1 MIGWDHDTPSRPQR
15 KPSRWAYG
23 LLSLLCFCLVTDLG
37 VAAMRPG
44 DPVGSFEITRFAVEG
59 NTLLKPAVVSSAL
72 AGFSGE
78 HRSLDDIEHAVEALQ
93 KLYRTRGFN
102 LVKVILPEQELNGG
116 VVRLK
121 VIETRLG
128 KVTVVG
134 NVHHSEANIRRSLPA
149 LSEGA
154 MPNTDALSEN
164 LRIANQNP
172 SKQVTLQLQA
182 QSPGQSQGQSQPS
195 SQPAAVDAVVH
206 LVDEKPWMA
215 AVTFDNAGLDT
226 TGRNEVTA
234 QYQNFDLWGL
244 DHVLSLQY
252 TTATEDPHKVNVYGA
267 GYHIPFYG
275 LSDSLDVYGSY
286 STIRAGSI
294 AAGLVDLQVSGA
306 GTVYG
311 AHLNHDFARM
321 GLYDSQLT
329 LAVDHKAYRNDVDY
343 AGAQLGGNVTVTP
356 VSVSYVGQ
364 WALPANS
371 ANFYLTGVR
380 NVPGGSQG
388 SDEDFTAARAGA
400 TRNYA
405 LLRYGAGYS
414 RTLMDGWQ
422 LRLSVNG
429 QWTRDALVPGEQFGV
444 GGAASVRG
452 LQERDLSDDKG
463 VTANAELHTPNLC
476 AAVSGGRAR
485 CELLTFFDD
494 GHLSRNDALPGEPTR
509 LLVDSAGAGL
519 RLNVGRNL
527 TPQLDY
533 GHVLS
538 ATDPAEKGDQR
549 LHATVT
555 VAF

>member
-1 MIGWDHDTPSRPQR
+1 MSGWDQQTPGRPR
-15 KPSRWAYG
+15 RSPRSWVYG
-23 LLSLLCFCLVTDLG
+23 LVSLLCFNLVTDLG
-37 VAAMRPG
+37 FAATRPG
-44 DPVGSFEITRFAVEG
+44 DPVASFEITRFVVEG
-59 NTLLKPAVVSSAL
+59 NTLLKEAAVNSVL
-72 AGFSGE
+72 AGFSGA
-78 HRSLDDIEHAVEALQ
+78 HRGFDDLEHAVEALQ
-93 KLYRTRGFN
+93 KLYRARGFT
-102 LVKVILPEQELNGG
+102 LVKVTLPEQGLTGG

-128 KVTVVG
+128 KVGVVG

-149 LSEGA
+149 LSEGS

-164 LRIANQNP
+164 LRIANENP
-172 SKQVTLQLQA
+172 SKQATLQLQGSA
-182 QSPGQSQGQSQPS
+182 
-195 SQPAAVDAVVH
+195 QPAAVDAVVH
-206 LVDEKPWMA
+206 VVDEKPWMA
-215 AVTFDNAGLDT
+215 AVTFDNSGLDT
-226 TGRNEVTA
+226 SGRNQVTA

-244 DHVLSLQY
+244 DHVFSLQY

-267 GYHIPFYG
+267 GYHIPFYA

-286 STIRAGSI
+286 STIRAGSV

-329 LAVDHKAYRNDVDY
+329 LAFDHKAYRNDVDY
-343 AGAQLGGNVTVTP
+343 AGTQLGGDVTVAP
-356 VSVSYVGQ
+356 VSVSYVGR
-364 WALPANS
+364 WALSSNS
-371 ANFYLTGVR
+371 ANFYLTGVH
-380 NVPGGSQG
+380 NIPGGAQG
-388 SDEDFTAARAGA
+388 SEEDFTAARAGA

-405 LLRYGAGYS
+405 LLRYGAGYI
-414 RTLMDGWQ
+414 RTLADGWQ
-422 LRLSVNG
+422 VRLSVNG

-476 AAVSGGRAR
+476 ANFSGGLAH

-519 RLNVGRNL
+519 RLNVDRNL
-527 TPQLDY
+527 TAQLDY

>member
-1 MIGWDHDTPSRPQR
+1 MSGWDQQTPGRPR
-15 KPSRWAYG
+15 RSPRSWVCG
-23 LLSLLCFCLVTDLG
+23 LVSLLCFNLVTDLG
-37 VAAMRPG
+37 FAATRPG
-44 DPVGSFEITRFAVEG
+44 DPVASFEITRFVVEG
-59 NTLLKPAVVSSAL
+59 NTLLKEAAVNSVL
-72 AGFSGE
+72 AGFSGA
-78 HRSLDDIEHAVEALQ
+78 HRGFDDLEHAVEALQ
-93 KLYRTRGFN
+93 KLYRARGFT
-102 LVKVILPEQELNGG
+102 LVKVTLPEQELNGG

-121 VIETRLG
+121 VVETRLG
-128 KVTVVG
+128 KVGVVG

-149 LSEGA
+149 LSEGS

-164 LRIANQNP
+164 LRIANENP
-172 SKQVTLQLQA
+172 SKQATLQLQGSA
-182 QSPGQSQGQSQPS
+182 QPG
-195 SQPAAVDAVVH
+195 AVDAVVH
-206 LVDEKPWMA
+206 VVDEKPWMA

-226 TGRNEVTA
+226 TGRNQVTA

-244 DHVLSLQY
+244 DHVFSLQY

-267 GYHIPFYG
+267 GYHIPFYA

-286 STIRAGSI
+286 STIRAGSV

-329 LAVDHKAYRNDVDY
+329 LAFDHKAYRNDVDY
-343 AGAQLGGNVTVTP
+343 AGTQLGGDVTVAP
-356 VSVSYVGQ
+356 ASVSYVGR
-364 WALPANS
+364 WALSSNS
-371 ANFYLTGVR
+371 ANFYLTGVH
-380 NVPGGSQG
+380 NIPGGAQG
-388 SDEDFTAARAGA
+388 SEEDFTAARAGA

-405 LLRYGAGYS
+405 LLRYGAGYI
-414 RTLMDGWQ
+414 RTLADGWQ
-422 LRLSVNG
+422 VRLSVNG

-476 AAVSGGRAR
+476 ANFSGGRAH

-509 LLVDSAGAGL
+509 LLVDSAGVGF

-527 TPQLDY
+527 TAQLDY
-533 GHVLS
+533 GHILS

-549 LHATVT
+549 LHALLTA
-555 VAF
+555 AF

>member
-1 MIGWDHDTPSRPQR
+1 MSGWDQQTPGRLRRSPR
-15 KPSRWAYG
+15 RWMYG
-23 LLSLLCFCLVTDLG
+23 LLFSLCFNLATDLG
-37 VAAMRPG
+37 VAAERPG
-44 DPVGSFEITRFAVEG
+44 DPVASFEITRFAVEG
-59 NTLLKPAVVSSAL
+59 NTLLKDAAVNSAL
-72 AGFSGE
+72 AGFTGA
-78 HRSLDDIEHAVEALQ
+78 HRSFDDLEHAIGALQ
-93 KLYRTRGFN
+93 KLYRDRGFN
-102 LVKVILPEQELNGG
+102 LVKVTLPEQQLNGG
-116 VVRLK
+116 IVRLK

-128 KVTVVG
+128 KVTVLG
-134 NVHHSEANIRRSLPA
+134 NAHHSEANIRRSLPA

-154 MPNTDALSEN
+154 MPNTDVLSEN
-164 LRIANQNP
+164 LRIANENP

-182 QSPGQSQGQSQPS
+182 SA
-195 SQPAAVDAVVH
+195 QPAAVDAVVH
-206 LVDEKPWMA
+206 VVDEKPWMA

-226 TGRNEVTA
+226 SGRNQVTA

-286 STIRAGSI
+286 STIRAGSV

-321 GLYDSQLT
+321 GPYDSQLT
-329 LAVDHKAYRNDVDY
+329 LAFDHKAYHNDVDY
-343 AGAQLGGNVTVTP
+343 AGTQLGGDVTVAP
-356 VSVSYVGQ
+356 VSASYVGR
-364 WALPANS
+364 WALSSNS

-388 SDEDFTAARAGA
+388 SEEDFTAARAGA

-405 LLRYGAGYS
+405 LLRYGAGYI
-414 RTLMDGWQ
+414 RTLTDGWQ
-422 LRLSVNG
+422 VRLSVNG

-476 AAVSGGRAR
+476 ATSSGGRVR

-494 GHLSRNDALPGEPTR
+494 GHVSRNDALPGEPTR
-509 LLVDSAGAGL
+509 LLVDSAGVGF

-527 TPQLDY
+527 TAQLDY
-533 GHVLS
+533 GHILS

-549 LHATVT
+549 LHALLTA
-555 VAF
+555 AF

>member
-1 MIGWDHDTPSRPQR
+1 MSGWDQQTPGRPR
-15 KPSRWAYG
+15 RSPRSWVYG
-23 LLSLLCFCLVTDLG
+23 LVSLLCFNLVTDLG
-37 VAAMRPG
+37 FAATRPG
-44 DPVGSFEITRFAVEG
+44 DPVASFEITRFVVEG
-59 NTLLKPAVVSSAL
+59 NTLLKEAAVNSVL
-72 AGFSGE
+72 AGFSGA
-78 HRSLDDIEHAVEALQ
+78 HRGIDDLEHAVEALQ
-93 KLYRTRGFN
+93 KLYRARGFT
-102 LVKVILPEQELNGG
+102 LVKVTLPEQGLTGG

-128 KVTVVG
+128 KVGVVG

-154 MPNTDALSEN
+154 RPNTDALSEN
-164 LRIANQNP
+164 LRIANENP
-172 SKQVTLQLQA
+172 SKQVTLQLQGSA
-182 QSPGQSQGQSQPS
+182 
-195 SQPAAVDAVVH
+195 QPAAVDAVVH
-206 LVDEKPWMA
+206 VVDEKPWMA
-215 AVTFDNAGLDT
+215 AVTFDNSGLDT
-226 TGRNEVTA
+226 SGRNQVTA

-244 DHVLSLQY
+244 DHVFSLQY

-267 GYHIPFYG
+267 GYHIPFYA

-286 STIRAGSI
+286 STIRAGSV

-329 LAVDHKAYRNDVDY
+329 LAFDHKAYRNDVDY
-343 AGAQLGGNVTVTP
+343 AGTQLGGDVTVAP
-356 VSVSYVGQ
+356 VSVSYVGR
-364 WALPANS
+364 WALSSNS
-371 ANFYLTGVR
+371 ANFYLTGVH
-380 NVPGGSQG
+380 NIPGGAQG
-388 SDEDFTAARAGA
+388 SEEDFTAARAGA

-405 LLRYGAGYS
+405 LLRYGAGYI
-414 RTLMDGWQ
+414 RTLADGWQ
-422 LRLSVNG
+422 VRLSVNG
-429 QWTRDALVPGEQFGV
+429 QWTQDALVPGEQFGV

-476 AAVSGGRAR
+476 ANFSGGRAR
-485 CELLTFFDD
+485 CDLLTFFDD

-509 LLVDSAGAGL
+509 LLVDSAGAGF

-527 TPQLDY
+527 TSQLDY

>member
-1 MIGWDHDTPSRPQR
+1 MSGWNEHTPGQPRRTPR
-15 KPSRWAYG
+15 RWVHN
-23 LLSLLCFCLVTDLG
+23 LLSLLCFPLVADLG

-44 DPVGSFEITRFAVEG
+44 DPVGSFQITRFVVEG
-59 NTLLKPAVVSSAL
+59 NTLLKEAAVNSVLS
-72 AGFSGE
+72 GFSGE
-78 HRSLDDIEHAVEALQ
+78 HRSFDDIEHAVEALQ
-93 KLYRTRGFN
+93 RLYRARGFN
-102 LVKVILPEQELNGG
+102 LVKVTLPEQELNGG

-134 NVHHSEANIRRSLPA
+134 NLHHSEANIRRSLPA

-164 LRIANQNP
+164 LRIANENP
-172 SKQVTLQLQA
+172 SKQVTLQLQG
-182 QSPGQSQGQSQPS
+182 SV
-195 SQPAAVDAVVH
+195 QPAAVDAVVH
-206 LVDEKPWMA
+206 VVDEKPWLA
-215 AVTFDNAGLDT
+215 SFTFDNSGLDT
-226 TGRNEVTA
+226 SGRNQVTA
-234 QYQNFDLWGL
+234 QLQNFDLWGL
-244 DHVLSLQY
+244 DHVFSLQY
-252 TTATEDPHKVNVYGA
+252 TTATEDPHKINVYGA

-286 STIRAGSI
+286 SNIRVGSV

-321 GLYDSQLT
+321 DRYDSQLT
-329 LAVDHKAYRNDVDY
+329 LAFDHKAYQNHVDY
-343 AGAQLGGNVTVTP
+343 AGTQLGGDVTVAP
-356 VSVSYVGQ
+356 VSLSYVGQ
-364 WALPANS
+364 WALPVS
-371 ANFYLTGVR
+371 RVNFYLTGVH

-388 SDEDFTAARAGA
+388 SEADFTAARAGA

-405 LLRYGAGYS
+405 LLRYGSGYI
-414 RTLMDGWQ
+414 RTLANGWQ
-422 LRLSVNG
+422 VRLSVNG
-429 QWTRDALVPGEQFGV
+429 QWTHDVLVPGEQFGV

-452 LQERDLSDDKG
+452 LQERDLADDKG

-476 AAVSGGRAR
+476 ATFSGGRAR

-509 LLVDSAGAGL
+509 LLVDSAGVGF
-519 RLNVGRNL
+519 RLNVGRTL
-527 TPQLDY
+527 TAQLDY

-549 LHATVT
+549 LHARLTA
-555 VAF
+555 AF

>member
-1 MIGWDHDTPSRPQR
+1 MNGWDEQTPGRPRRNPR
-15 KPSRWAYG
+15 KWVHS
-23 LLSLLCFCLVTDLG
+23 LLSLLCFNLVTSLS
-37 VAAMRPG
+37 VAAARPG
-44 DPVGSFEITRFAVEG
+44 EPSFEITRFAVEG
-59 NTLLKPAVVSSAL
+59 NTLLKVSAVNSVL
-72 AGFSGE
+72 ARFSGE
-78 HRSLDDIEHAVEALQ
+78 HRSFDDIEHAVEALQ
-93 KLYRTRGFN
+93 KLYRARGFG
-102 LVKVILPEQELNGG
+102 LVKVTLPEQALSGG

-128 KVTVVG
+128 KVSVVG
-134 NVHHSEANIRRSLPA
+134 NAHHSEANIRRSLPA

-154 MPNTDALSEN
+154 IPDTNALSEN

-172 SKQVTLQLQA
+172 SKQATLQLQGE
-182 QSPGQSQGQSQPS
+182 SPVNG
-195 SQPAAVDAVVH
+195 QPAPVDAVIHV
-206 LVDEKPWMA
+206 VDDKPWMA
-215 AVTFDNAGLDT
+215 AVTYDNSGLDT

-267 GYHIPFYG
+267 GYHIPFYV

-329 LAVDHKAYRNDVDY
+329 LAIDHKAYRNDVDY
-343 AGAQLGGNVTVTP
+343 AGAQLGGDVTVDP
-356 VSVSYVGQ
+356 LSVSYVGQ
-364 WALPANS
+364 WAQFSNS
-371 ANFYLTGVR
+371 ANLYLTGVR

-388 SDEDFTAARAGA
+388 SEADFTAARSGA

-405 LLRYGAGYS
+405 LLRYGAGYI
-414 RTLMDGWQ
+414 RTLLDGWQ

-476 AAVSGGRAR
+476 AAFSGGRAR
-485 CELLTFFDD
+485 CDLLTFFDD

-509 LLVDSAGAGL
+509 LLVDSAGAGF
-519 RLNVGRNL
+519 RLNMGRSL
-527 TPQLDY
+527 TAQLDY
-533 GHVLS
+533 GHVVN

-549 LHATVT
+549 LHAAVT

>member
-1 MIGWDHDTPSRPQR
+1 MSEQTLSRPQR
-15 KPSRWAYG
+15 NPRRWVYS
-23 LLSLLCFCLVTDLG
+23 LLSLLCFTLITDLG
-37 VAAMRPG
+37 VAAVRPG
-44 DPVGSFEITRFAVEG
+44 DPVGSFEITRFVVEG
-59 NTLLKPAVVSSAL
+59 NTLLKAATVNAVL
-72 AGFSGE
+72 ARFSGE
-78 HRSLDDIEHAVEALQ
+78 HRSFDDLEHAVEALQ
-93 KLYRTRGFN
+93 KLYRARGFN
-102 LVKVILPEQELNGG
+102 LAKVTLPEQELNGG
-116 VVRLK
+116 VVRLN
-121 VIETRLG
+121 VVETRLG

-134 NVHHSEANIRRSLPA
+134 NAYHSEANIRRSLPA
-149 LSEGA
+149 LSEGT

-164 LRIANQNP
+164 LRIANDNP
-172 SKQVTLQLQA
+172 SKQVSLQL
-182 QSPGQSQGQSQPS
+182 QGQSQPT

-206 LVDEKPWMA
+206 VVDEKPWRA
-215 AVTFDNAGLDT
+215 AVTFDNSGLDT
-226 TGRNEVTA
+226 SGRNEVTA

-267 GYHIPFYG
+267 GYHIPLYG

-286 STIRAGSI
+286 STIRAGSV

-329 LAVDHKAYRNDVDY
+329 LGFDHKAYRNDVDY
-343 AGAQLGGNVTVTP
+343 AGAQLGGDVTVDP

-364 WALPANS
+364 WALPSNS
-371 ANFYLTGVR
+371 ANLYLTGVR
-380 NVPGGSQG
+380 NVPGGAQG
-388 SDEDFTAARAGA
+388 SDEDFTSARAGA
-400 TRNYA
+400 TPNYA
-405 LLRYGAGYS
+405 LLRYGAGYI
-414 RTLMDGWQ
+414 RNLVDGWQ

-463 VTANAELHTPNLC
+463 VTANAELHTPDLC
-476 AAVSGGRAR
+476 ASISGGRAR
-485 CELLTFFDD
+485 CDLLTFFDD
-494 GHLSRNDALPGEPTR
+494 GHLSRNEALPGEPTH
-509 LLVDSAGAGL
+509 LLVDSAGAGF
-519 RLNVGRNL
+519 RLNMSRSL
-527 TPQLDY
+527 TAQADY

-549 LHATVT
+549 LHAAVT

>member
-1 MIGWDHDTPSRPQR
+1 MSGWDQQTPGRPR
-15 KPSRWAYG
+15 RNPRRWVYG
-23 LLSLLCFCLVTDLG
+23 LLSLLCFNLVADLG
-37 VAAMRPG
+37 VAATRPG
-44 DPVGSFEITRFAVEG
+44 DPVGSFDNTRFVVEG
-59 NTLLKPAVVSSAL
+59 NTLLKKAAVNSVL
-72 AGFSGE
+72 AGFSGA
-78 HRSLDDIEHAVEALQ
+78 HRSFDDLEHAVEALQ
-93 KLYRTRGFN
+93 KLYRARGFT
-102 LVKVILPEQELNGG
+102 LVKVTLPEQELNGG

-121 VIETRLG
+121 VMETRLG
-128 KVTVVG
+128 KVTVAG

-154 MPNTDALSEN
+154 MLNTDALSEN
-164 LRIANQNP
+164 LRIANENP
-172 SKQVTLQLQA
+172 SKQLTLQLQ
-182 QSPGQSQGQSQPS
+182 GQVQPS
-195 SQPAAVDAVVH
+195 PQPAAVDAVVH
-206 LVDEKPWMA
+206 VVDEKPWMA
-215 AVTFDNAGLDT
+215 AVTLDNSGLDT
-226 TGRNEVTA
+226 TGRNQVTA

-286 STIRAGSI
+286 STIRAGSV

-321 GLYDSQLT
+321 DLYDSQLT
-329 LAVDHKAYRNDVDY
+329 LAFDHKAYRNDVDY
-343 AGAQLGGNVTVTP
+343 AGTQLGGDVTVDP
-356 VSVSYVGQ
+356 VSVSYVGR
-364 WALPANS
+364 WALSSNS
-371 ANFYLTGVR
+371 ANFYLTGVH
-380 NVPGGSQG
+380 NVPGGPQG
-388 SDEDFTAARAGA
+388 SEADFTAARADS
-400 TRNYA
+400 TPNYT
-405 LLRYGAGYS
+405 LLRYGAGYI
-414 RTLMDGWQ
+414 RILADGWQ
-422 LRLSVNG
+422 VRLSVNG

-476 AAVSGGRAR
+476 ANFSGGRAR
-485 CELLTFFDD
+485 CDLLTFFDD

-509 LLVDSAGAGL
+509 LLVDSAGVGF
-519 RLNVGRNL
+519 RLNVDRNL
-527 TPQLDY
+527 TAQLDY

-549 LHATVT
+549 LHALLTA
-555 VAF
+555 AF

>member
-1 MIGWDHDTPSRPQR
+1 MSGWDQQTPGRPR
-15 KPSRWAYG
+15 RSPRRWVYG
-23 LLSLLCFCLVTDLG
+23 FLSLLCFNLVTDLG
-37 VAAMRPG
+37 VAATRPG
-44 DPVGSFEITRFAVEG
+44 DPVGSFEITRFVVEG
-59 NTLLKPAVVSSAL
+59 NTLLKEAAVNSVL
-72 AGFSGE
+72 AGFSGA
-78 HRSLDDIEHAVEALQ
+78 HRSFDDLEHAVEALQ
-93 KLYRTRGFN
+93 KLYRARGFT
-102 LVKVILPEQELNGG
+102 LVKVTLPEQELNGG

-128 KVTVVG
+128 KVTVAG
-134 NVHHSEANIRRSLPA
+134 NLHHSEANIRRSLPA

-154 MPNTDALSEN
+154 MLNTDALSEN
-164 LRIANQNP
+164 LRIANENP
-172 SKQVTLQLQA
+172 SKQVTLQLQG
-182 QSPGQSQGQSQPS
+182 QLQLSP
-195 SQPAAVDAVVH
+195 QPAAVDAVVH
-206 LVDEKPWMA
+206 VVDEKPWMA
-215 AVTFDNAGLDT
+215 AVTFDNSGLDT
-226 TGRNEVTA
+226 TGRNQVTA

-286 STIRAGSI
+286 STIRAGSV

-329 LAVDHKAYRNDVDY
+329 LAFDHKAYRNDVDY
-343 AGAQLGGNVTVTP
+343 AGTQLGGDVTVDP
-356 VSVSYVGQ
+356 VSASYVGR
-364 WALPANS
+364 WALSSNS
-371 ANFYLTGVR
+371 ANFYLTGVH
-380 NVPGGSQG
+380 NVPGGPQG
-388 SDEDFTAARAGA
+388 SEADFTAARADA
-400 TRNYA
+400 TPNYT
-405 LLRYGAGYS
+405 LLRYGAGYI
-414 RTLMDGWQ
+414 RTLGEGWQ
-422 LRLSVNG
+422 VRLSVNG

-452 LQERDLSDDKG
+452 LQERELSDDKG

-476 AAVSGGRAR
+476 ANLGGGRAR
-485 CELLTFFDD
+485 CDLLTFFDD

-509 LLVDSAGAGL
+509 LLVDSAGVGF

-527 TPQLDY
+527 TAQLDY

-538 ATDPAEKGDQR
+538 ATDPAERGDQR
-549 LHATVT
+549 LHALLTA
-555 VAF
+555 AF

>member
-1 MIGWDHDTPSRPQR
+1 MSGWDEQTPGRPR
-15 KPSRWAYG
+15 RNPRRWVYS
-23 LLSLLCFCLVTDLG
+23 LLSLLCFDLVTGWG
-37 VAAMRPG
+37 VAAAVRPG
-44 DPVGSFEITRFAVEG
+44 DPVDSFEITRFAVEG
-59 NTLLKPAVVSSAL
+59 NTLLKAAAVNSVL
-72 AGFSGE
+72 AGYSGK
-78 HRSLDDIEHAVEALQ
+78 HRSLDDVEHAVEALQ
-93 KLYRTRGFN
+93 KLYRARGFN
-102 LVKVILPEQELNGG
+102 LVKVTLPEQELNGG

-134 NVHHSEANIRRSLPA
+134 NVHHSEANIRRSLPT
-149 LSEGA
+149 LGEGA

-164 LRIANQNP
+164 LRIANENP
-172 SKQVTLQLQA
+172 SKQATLQLLGSA
-182 QSPGQSQGQSQPS
+182 
-195 SQPAAVDAVVH
+195 QPAAVDAVVH
-206 LVDEKPWMA
+206 VADEKPWRA
-215 AVTFDNAGLDT
+215 AITFDNSGLDT
-226 TGRNEVTA
+226 SGRNEVTA
-234 QYQNFDLWGL
+234 QIQDFDLWGL
-244 DHVLSLQY
+244 DHVFSLQY

-286 STIRAGSI
+286 SNIRAGSV

-321 GLYDSQLT
+321 GSYDSQLT
-329 LAVDHKAYRNDVDY
+329 LAFDHKAYRNDVDY
-343 AGAQLGGNVTVTP
+343 AGAQLGGDVTVAP

-364 WALPANS
+364 WALSSSS
-371 ANFYLTGVR
+371 ANFYLTGVH

-388 SDEDFTAARAGA
+388 SEEDFTAARAGA

-405 LLRYGAGYS
+405 LLRYGAGYIW
-414 RTLMDGWQ
+414 TLVDGWQ
-422 LRLSVNG
+422 VRLSVNG

-476 AAVSGGRAR
+476 ATFSGGRAR
-485 CELLTFFDD
+485 CDLLTFFDD
-494 GHLSRNDALPGEPTR
+494 GQLSRNDALPGEPTR
-509 LLVDSAGAGL
+509 LMVDSAGAGF
-519 RLNVGRNL
+519 RLNMGRSL
-527 TPQLDY
+527 TAQLDY

-549 LHATVT
+549 LHAAVT

>member
-1 MIGWDHDTPSRPQR
+1 MSGDQQTPGRPR
-15 KPSRWAYG
+15 RSPRRWVYG
-23 LLSLLCFCLVTDLG
+23 FLSLLCLNFVTDLG
-37 VAAMRPG
+37 VAATRPG
-44 DPVGSFEITRFAVEG
+44 DPVGSFEITRFVVEG
-59 NTLLKPAVVSSAL
+59 NTLLKESAVNSTL
-72 AGFSGE
+72 ARFSGT
-78 HRSLDDIEHAVEALQ
+78 HRGFEDIEHAVEALQ
-93 KLYRTRGFN
+93 KLYRARGFN
-102 LVKVILPEQELNGG
+102 LVKVTLPEQELNGG

-121 VIETRLG
+121 VVETRLG
-128 KVTVVG
+128 KVTVAG

-164 LRIANQNP
+164 LRIANENP
-172 SKQVTLQLQA
+172 SKQATLQLQGSA
-182 QSPGQSQGQSQPS
+182 
-195 SQPAAVDAVVH
+195 QPAAVDAVVH
-206 LVDEKPWMA
+206 VVDEKPWMA
-215 AVTFDNAGLDT
+215 AVTFDNSGLDT
-226 TGRNEVTA
+226 TGRNQVTA

-286 STIRAGSI
+286 STIRAGSV

-321 GLYDSQLT
+321 GLYDSQLS
-329 LAVDHKAYRNDVDY
+329 LAFDHKAYRNDVDY
-343 AGAQLGGNVTVTP
+343 AGTQLSGDVTVAP
-356 VSVSYVGQ
+356 VSASYVGR
-364 WALPANS
+364 WALSSNS
-371 ANFYLTGVR
+371 ANFYLTGVH

-388 SDEDFTAARAGA
+388 SEEDFTAARAGA

-405 LLRYGAGYS
+405 LLRYGAGYI
-414 RTLMDGWQ
+414 RTLGEGWQ

-444 GGAASVRG
+444 GGAASARG

-463 VTANAELHTPNLC
+463 ITANAELHTPNLC
-476 AAVSGGRAR
+476 ANFSGGRAR
-485 CELLTFFDD
+485 CDLLTFFDD

-509 LLVDSAGAGL
+509 LLVDSAGAGF

-527 TPQLDY
+527 MAQLDY

-538 ATDPAEKGDQR
+538 ATEPAEKGDQR
-549 LHATVT
+549 LHALLTA
-555 VAF
+555 AF